1 MQTKISFPE
10 LNPFKFKGS
19 RERTNNAGHHTPDV
33 LGDLEEV
40 RDGGGIKQLVL
51 EEEREKK
58 EEKRNQDLAKKENPQ
73 GKGEALTGT
82 FFWMTTTAESAPRT
96 PMEVRPL
103 ELIALN
109 AYSKINNNHNKKSI
123 EYSQKIIK

>member
-1 MQTKISFPE
+1 MPVITHPMCWVIWKRCVTVE
-10 LNPFKFKGS
+10 GS
-19 RERTNNAGHHTPDV
+19 SN
-33 LGDLEEV
+33 LSW
-40 RDGGGIKQLVL
+40 KK
-51 EEEREKK
+51 EREKK
-58 EEKRNQDLAKKENPQ
+58 KRIKDLAKKDWARR
-73 GKGEALTGT
+73 GGLTGT